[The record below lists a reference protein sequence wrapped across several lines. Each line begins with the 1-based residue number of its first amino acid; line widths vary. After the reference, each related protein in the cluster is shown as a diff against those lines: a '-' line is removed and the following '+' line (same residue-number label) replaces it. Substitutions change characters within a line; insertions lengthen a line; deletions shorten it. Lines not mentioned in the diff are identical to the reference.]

1 MTKEFIT
8 KAHYPNQD
16 IGEILRTH
24 RSSYGLCSECS
35 TSDKYVPYPCQI
47 IQEIGIP
54 EKTISDIIKEIA
66 ETELETPTN
75 QSNTQTEGG
84 CECQT
89 SQN

>member
-35 TSDKYVPYPCQI
+35 TSYKYVPYPCQV

-66 ETELETPTN
+66 ETELEHQQT
-75 QSNTQTEGG
+75 SNTQTEGG

>member
-1 MTKEFIT
+1 M
-8 KAHYPNQD
+8 
-16 IGEILRTH
+16 
-24 RSSYGLCSECS
+24 
-35 TSDKYVPYPCQI
+35 SDPMPI
-47 IQEIGIP
+47 
-54 EKTISDIIKEIA
+54 KTINDIIKEIA